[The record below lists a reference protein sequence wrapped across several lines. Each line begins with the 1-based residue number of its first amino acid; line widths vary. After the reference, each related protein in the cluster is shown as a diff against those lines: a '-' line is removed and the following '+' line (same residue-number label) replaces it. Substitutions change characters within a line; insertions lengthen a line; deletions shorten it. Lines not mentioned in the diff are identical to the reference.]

1 MEAAVSKGVF
11 ANIIGVSPGRV
22 SQYLA
27 EGKITSAA
35 LEGSGRNAK
44 IRVEQAKA
52 DLRLTLD
59 VSQRLGNGHETRL
72 DSDAGS
78 VPPTA
83 SSPSTSTATQSGLDY
98 EIKQQKLEQLRRNNR
113 SAAIAEA
120 ADKGRFI
127 ETEAARAELNKLA
140 SSMMLTFEGCLN
152 DFATAVSAE
161 FKVPSRDVLHLL
173 RGEFLKARAKEAKK
187 NGDAVA
193 DLPETVESSITAD
206 DIDTIN

>member
-1 MEAAVSKGVF
+1 MEAAVTKGEF
-11 ANIIGVSPGRV
+11 ASIIGVSPGRV

-27 EGKITSAA
+27 EGKISAA
-35 LEGSGRNAK
+35 ALMGSGRNAK
-44 IRVEQAKA
+44 IIVEQAKA
-52 DLRLTLD
+52 DLRLSLD
-59 VSQRLGNGHETRL
+59 VGQRLGNGIETRL
-72 DSDAGS
+72 DED
-78 VPPTA
+78 A
-83 SSPSTSTATQSGLDY
+83 SSSSLQTGTQKPSPPTQSGVDY

-140 SSMMLTFEGCLN
+140 SSMMMIFEGCLN

-161 FKVPSRDVLHLL
+161 FKVPARDVLHLL

-187 NGDAVA
+187 NGDAMA
-193 DLPETVESSITAD
+193 DLPETIESVIAAN
-206 DIDTIN
+206 DIDAIN

>member
-1 MEAAVSKGVF
+1 MEAAVSKGEF
-11 ANIIGVSPGRV
+11 ASIIGVSPGRV

-27 EGKITSAA
+27 EGKITAAA

-72 DSDAGS
+72 DSDAGFP
-78 VPPTA
+78 PPTA
-83 SSPSTSTATQSGLDY
+83 SSPSASTATQSGLDY

-140 SSMMLTFEGCLN
+140 SSMMMIFEGCLN
-152 DFATAVSAE
+152 DFATAISAE
-161 FKVPSRDVLHLL
+161 FKIPSRDVLHLL

-187 NGDAVA
+187 NGGAMA
-193 DLPETVESSITAD
+193 DLPETIESVIAAD